1 MVKESTNHLLTD
13 VKDGILNLTLNRPD
27 SLNAFSPE
35 MIAELKKEIEKASN
49 DENIRVVTLAGAGRS
64 FSAGGDVNTMG
75 LVDSLGTYQ
84 HIGELNELILSIKS
98 LEKPVIACVHGFAAG
113 AGFNLALA
121 CDIIL
126 AAEESKFVMSFS
138 QVGLVSDGGGSYFL
152 PRLVGPYVAK
162 ELLFT
167 AEPITAK
174 KAYTLGIVN
183 HVYPL
188 ATFEE
193 NVFAF
198 ASKIANGPTTAY
210 GFIKKITNQSF
221 TSTLDEILE
230 QERITQA
237 TLVTTEDHREGVRA
251 FKEKRKP
258 IFQKE
263 S

>member
-1 MVKESTNHLLTD
+1 ESTNHLLTD

-84 HIGELNELILSIKS
+84 S

-126 AAEESKFVMSFS
+126 AAEESKFAMSFS

-152 PRLVGPYVAK
+152 PKLIGPYLAK
-162 ELLFT
+162 ELLFS
-167 AEPITAK
+167 AEPISAD
-174 KAYTLGIVN
+174 KAHSLGIVN
-183 HVYPL
+183 HIYSVSD
-188 ATFEE
+188 FEKE
-193 NVFAF
+193 CFKFVRN
-198 ASKIANGPTTAY
+198 IANGPSTTF
-210 GFIKKITNQSF
+210 GFIKKLIDQSLNSNLE
-221 TSTLDEILE
+221 TILE

-237 TLVTTEDHREGVRA
+237 TLISTEDHHEGVQA
-251 FKEKRKP
+251 F
-258 IFQKE
+258 
-263 S
+263 